1 MNILQENVEK
11 AHQSLEFVCNDLRV
25 ALSKTDADA
34 VQAIVMLQLIE
45 DANKLRIKTKNFL
58 DAIT

>member
-25 ALSKTDADA
+25 ALSKTDA